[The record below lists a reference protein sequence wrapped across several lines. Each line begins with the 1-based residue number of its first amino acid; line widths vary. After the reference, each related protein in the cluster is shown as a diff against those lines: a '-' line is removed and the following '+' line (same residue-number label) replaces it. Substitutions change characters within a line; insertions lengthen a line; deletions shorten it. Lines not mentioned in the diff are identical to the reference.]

1 MGLTVGKYYSQ
12 TNNFKFIQLPI
23 YYRGKKYILNNETN
37 LIVYLPS
44 PYEVEIRCIKQAN
57 RPYIELYYKQC
68 IKVKVIE
75 EGPVI
80 HFRLINI
87 KEPLQTKE
95 KLIFLLTDTIQ
106 AIKLS
111 EGDYELEEE
120 DTTYLYEQCEKY

>member
-1 MGLTVGKYYSQ
+1 MGLTVGKYYTQ
-12 TNNFKFIQLPI
+12 TNGFKFIQMPI
-23 YYRGKKYILNNETN
+23 YYRGKKYIVNNETN

-44 PYEVEIRCIKQAN
+44 PYEVQIRCIKRAN
-57 RPYIELYYKQC
+57 RPYIEIYYKQS

-87 KEPLQTKE
+87 QQPLQTKE

>member
-1 MGLTVGKYYSQ
+1 MGLTVGKYYAEPCSL
-12 TNNFKFIQLPI
+12 KIIKLPI
-23 YYRGKKYILNNETN
+23 YYRGKKYTLDNQFN

-44 PYEVEIRCIKQAN
+44 PYELEIRFIKRAN
-57 RPYIELYYKQC
+57 RPYIEIYYKQF

-80 HFRLINI
+80 NFRLINI
-87 KEPLQTKE
+87 QEPLQTKE